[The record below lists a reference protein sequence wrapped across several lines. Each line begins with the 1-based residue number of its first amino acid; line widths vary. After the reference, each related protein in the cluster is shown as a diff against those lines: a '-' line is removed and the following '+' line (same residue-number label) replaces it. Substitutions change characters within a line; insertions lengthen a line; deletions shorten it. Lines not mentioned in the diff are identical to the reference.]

1 MTIVRGN
8 IIMEDGQVSNEALGH
23 GEFIARPVV
32 NTQ

>member
-23 GEFIARPVV
+23 GEFIPRPVAMI
-32 NTQ
+32 